1 MICSLVLHEQSYE
14 TGGITV
20 DNTDAKILEILQQDG
35 RISMQKLAS
44 LINMSAP
51 SAIERVKKLEES
63 GAILGYRAII
73 NPERIGRSISALV
86 LVSVTM
92 ENREKFLQYI
102 AQSPNVMEFMEI
114 TGRYGYCLK
123 TACKDADSFLN
134 MTYELYSLGL
144 SESYVIMTRPIR
156 TYPIRPIL

>member
-1 MICSLVLHEQSYE
+1 
-14 TGGITV
+14 V

-63 GAILGYRAII
+63 GAILGYRAIV